1 MKYHLLSTKD
11 STTLIELMNNYTV
24 KELGTSWNLNGSFYQ
39 SFIGE
44 LKVTPKVTKE
54 EVLKQI
60 KEAAPTDLPKAKT
73 KRKPKKATK

>member
-1 MKYHLLSTKD
+1 
-11 STTLIELMNNYTV
+11 MNNYTV

-60 KEAAPTDLPKAKT
+60 KEAVPTDLPKAKT